1 MSSLGLDEGQPPVTG
16 HLAQPSH
23 PVLLNPAPFVCFAGE
38 QLLTING
45 HHCYHCVSLYTPI
58 MASESMALDEL
69 GFCYSLLLAAP
80 KTLLRGWN
88 LCVMLW
94 MTFIEFLPPLSSKL
108 LDSAETQ
115 HLFRLQKKALRIV
128 LKWVIITCFAD
139 YFLIFPYIY
148 IIKYVYFYPKL
159 QPI

>member
-1 MSSLGLDEGQPPVTG
+1 MGVNLSSLGLDEGQPPVTG

-58 MASESMALDEL
+58 MVSEPMAFAEL

-94 MTFIEFLPPLSSKL
+94 MTDTFIDFLPPLSSKL
-108 LDSAETQ
+108 PGSAETQ
-115 HLFRLQKKALRIV
+115 HLLR
-128 LKWVIITCFAD
+128 
-139 YFLIFPYIY
+139 
-148 IIKYVYFYPKL
+148 
-159 QPI
+159 

>member
-45 HHCYHCVSLYTPI
+45 HHCYHCVSLYTAI
-58 MASESMALDEL
+58 MASEPMAFDEL

-80 KTLLRGWN
+80 KTLLRG
-88 LCVMLW
+88 
-94 MTFIEFLPPLSSKL
+94 
-108 LDSAETQ
+108 
-115 HLFRLQKKALRIV
+115 
-128 LKWVIITCFAD
+128 
-139 YFLIFPYIY
+139 
-148 IIKYVYFYPKL
+148 
-159 QPI
+159 